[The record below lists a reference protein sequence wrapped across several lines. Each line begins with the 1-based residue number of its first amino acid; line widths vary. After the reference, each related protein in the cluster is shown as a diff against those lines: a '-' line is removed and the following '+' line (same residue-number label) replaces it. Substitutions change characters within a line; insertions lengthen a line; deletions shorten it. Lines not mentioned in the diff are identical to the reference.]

1 VGFDAEENQVGADKS
16 DKPFSIQVVKVTYPS
31 DPGISFTSGDEETI
45 EWELSPTKS
54 ELEKIKL
61 YYTVDG
67 GTTWKLIADNLET
80 NATSHP
86 WTPEVGKKKKQCKV
100 KAVLKDMMGNTIGID
115 SSDNYFAIEV
125 P

>member
-1 VGFDAEENQVGADKS
+1 VGFDSEGEQVGIDKS
-16 DKPFSIQVVKVTYPS
+16 DKPFSIHVVRVTYPN
-31 DPGISFTSGDEETI
+31 DPGISFTSGVEETI
-45 EWELSPTKS
+45 QWEVSPTKS

-67 GTTWKLIADNLET
+67 GTTWKLIVDNLEA

-86 WTPEVGKKKKQCKV
+86 WTPEVAKKKKQCKV
-100 KAVLKDMMGNTIGID
+100 KVVLKDIMGDTIGID
-115 SSDNYFAIEV
+115 SSDNYFAIEL